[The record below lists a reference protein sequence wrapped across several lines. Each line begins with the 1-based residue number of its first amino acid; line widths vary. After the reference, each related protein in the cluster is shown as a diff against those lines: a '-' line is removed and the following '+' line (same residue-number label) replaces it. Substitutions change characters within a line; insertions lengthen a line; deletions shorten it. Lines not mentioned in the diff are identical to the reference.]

1 MAIVGGHAVTVSYDV
16 LKAVASHPITVNSL
30 AQFKVDWEQ
39 VYGQGKVIYDLEL
52 EVRG

>member
-1 MAIVGGHAVTVSYDV
+1 MMLVGGHAVTVSYDV

-39 VYGQGKVIYDLEL
+39 VYGEGIVIYDLEA
-52 EVRG
+52 

>member
-16 LKAVASHPITVNSL
+16 LKAASHPITVNSL

-39 VYGQGKVIYDLEL
+39 VYGEGIVIYDLEA
-52 EVRG
+52 